1 MPDLIKLKNRIVEH
15 NKVMKIVFLLF
26 ISPLILTVLNFLLNT
41 LFQLGIYTG
50 TFLRFLYSIVVY

>member
-1 MPDLIKLKNRIVEH
+1 MSSLEKIRKNILESRRIKI
-15 NKVMKIVFLLF
+15 IVFILGLPFSLTILNLL
-26 ISPLILTVLNFLLNT
+26 LGT

>member
-1 MPDLIKLKNRIVEH
+1 MSGL
-15 NKVMKIVFLLF
+15 MKIKSKVLEYQKIVKIIAF
-26 ISPLILTVLNFLLNT
+26 ILALPFGLTILNLLLNT

>member
-1 MPDLIKLKNRIVEH
+1 MPNLEKLRKNISKLK
-15 NKVMKIVFLLF
+15 KIKIIIF
-26 ISPLILTVLNFLLNT
+26 ILCLPFALTVLNLFLRT

>member
-1 MPDLIKLKNRIVEH
+1 MSGLEKIRKGTLEYK
-15 NKVMKIVFLLF
+15 KIVKIIIFILCSPFCLMVLNLLF
-26 ISPLILTVLNFLLNT
+26 NT

>member
-1 MPDLIKLKNRIVEH
+1 MSGLEKRKQRFVEH
-15 NKVMKIVFLLF
+15 TKI
-26 ISPLILTVLNFLLNT
+26 IKTIILILCSPFCLMILNLLLST